1 MTLAKTLPGEVG
13 AHYVSTIDD
22 VLDLALSPA
31 QQKNGSING
40 PGCRRYALDQ

>member
-31 QQKNGSING
+31 
-40 PGCRRYALDQ
+40 